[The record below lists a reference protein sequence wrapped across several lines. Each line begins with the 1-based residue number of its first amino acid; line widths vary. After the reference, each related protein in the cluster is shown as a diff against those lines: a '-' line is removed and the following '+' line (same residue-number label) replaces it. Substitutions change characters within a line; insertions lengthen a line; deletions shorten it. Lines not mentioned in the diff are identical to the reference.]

1 MLSAF
6 GIFRKKKTETKLP
19 EEAKPETK
27 PSDQSEQQHEFES
40 SEEESS
46 SPRTTPIITEESKK
60 ESFLTSRAS
69 LTSKAL
75 SLSSSIQKVT
85 EPKAELN
92 ASKDIN
98 ERAMSRPSLASQV
111 QLLDKLDNV
120 KVANPIK
127 VDFDYSN

>member
-6 GIFRKKKTETKLP
+6 GLFRKKKTETKLP

-69 LTSKAL
+69 LTSKAF